1 MNVVRRIRLTKKLA
15 AALNGLDIS
24 ALRVGDVIELPD
36 SAARMMIAEGWAEP
50 EAAPARTSLV
60 SPIPHTVRPLP

>member
-1 MNVVRRIRLTKKLA
+1 VLRIHLTKKLA
-15 AALNGLDIS
+15 AVLNGLDIS

-50 EAAPARTSLV
+50 EAAPAHTSLGP
-60 SPIPHTVRPLP
+60 PIPPTVTPLP

>member
-1 MNVVRRIRLTKKLA
+1 MISVRLTKKLA
-15 AALNGLDIS
+15 ASLNGIDVS

-50 EAAPARTSLV
+50 EAAPARTSRVPPLTE
-60 SPIPHTVRPLP
+60 TVTPFH